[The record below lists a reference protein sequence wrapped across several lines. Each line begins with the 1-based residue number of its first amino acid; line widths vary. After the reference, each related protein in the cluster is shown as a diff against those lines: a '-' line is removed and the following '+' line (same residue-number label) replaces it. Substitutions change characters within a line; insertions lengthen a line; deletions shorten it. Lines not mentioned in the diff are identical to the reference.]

1 VQQIDSVEY
10 GLTDIQEY
18 YANTGGL
25 KRAAEM
31 KRGGKVAASFVESF
45 SKDTTPRD
53 LEELLRMEYRT
64 KLLNPRWAASMAA
77 MGSGGAY
84 EISQRMTAL
93 IGWAGTADF
102 RDGWVYDQAAAT
114 YALDPTMAERLR
126 QANPEAFRNV
136 VGRLLEASSRDIWS
150 ATPETLERLRQLHDL
165 TDAEL
170 EGVSA

>member
-1 VQQIDSVEY
+1 
-10 GLTDIQEY
+10 
-18 YANTGGL
+18 
-25 KRAAEM
+25 
-31 KRGGKVAASFVESF
+31 
-45 SKDTTPRD
+45 
-53 LEELLRMEYRT
+53 
-64 KLLNPRWAASMAA
+64 MAA
-77 MGSGGAY
+77 MGSCGAY

-114 YALDPTMAERLR
+114 YALDPAMAERLR
-126 QANPEAFRNV
+126 HANPEAFRNV
-136 VGRLLEASSRDIWS
+136 VGRLLEASSRGIWS